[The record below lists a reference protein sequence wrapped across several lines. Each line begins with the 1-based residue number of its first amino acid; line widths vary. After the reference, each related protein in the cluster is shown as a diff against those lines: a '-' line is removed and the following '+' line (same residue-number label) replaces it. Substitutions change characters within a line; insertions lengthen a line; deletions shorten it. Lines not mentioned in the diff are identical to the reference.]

1 MQIGN
6 GKKKRKKAKRAMS
19 PALKLAQARFT
30 KATDAC
36 RRDREGKKW
45 VDCVTDNIHRL
56 KKEEEKA
63 AKGKAGK
70 KR

>member
-6 GKKKRKKAKRAMS
+6 GKKKRKKSKRAMS
-19 PALKLAQARFT
+19 PALKKAQARFT
-30 KATDAC
+30 EAANAC

-56 KKEEEKA
+56 KLAEEKA
-63 AKGKAGK
+63 EKKKGS
-70 KR
+70 R